1 MIDMRAIM
9 ERCANIYGAA
19 SCLHFLN
26 DQESIYTIRPHEQ
39 HAELDMLWTMMPL
52 SPKPVSINP
61 LLFTCSFL
69 LLEVYVPWEGTGRGL
84 AEDCTALLG
93 GMTYESLNGSAL
105 ANRGLH

>member
-52 SPKPVSINP
+52 SPKPVS
-61 LLFTCSFL
+61 LSLYQFACSFSAPGIH
-69 LLEVYVPWEGTGRGL
+69 VPWEG
-84 AEDCTALLG
+84 
-93 GMTYESLNGSAL
+93 NG
-105 ANRGLH
+105 

>member
-52 SPKPVSINP
+52 SPKPVSISASTCLQP
-61 LLFTCSFL
+61 LAA
-69 LLEVYVPWEGTGRGL
+69 GRS
-84 AEDCTALLG
+84 CV
-93 GMTYESLNGSAL
+93 M
-105 ANRGLH
+105 RGQA

>member
-9 ERCANIYGAA
+9 ERCGNIYGAA

-52 SPKPVSINP
+52 SPKPVSAGP
-61 LLFTCSFL
+61 SLPACSFL
-69 LLEVYVPWEGTGRGL
+69 PIGSWVHLLWKGSDRGH
-84 AEDCTALLG
+84 A
-93 GMTYESLNGSAL
+93 
-105 ANRGLH
+105 

>member
-52 SPKPVSINP
+52 SPKPVSVCP
-61 LLFTCSFL
+61 FQPACSL
-69 LLEVYVPWEGTGRGL
+69 LL
-84 AEDCTALLG
+84 LG
-93 GMTYESLNGSAL
+93 IHVRLGWQV
-105 ANRGLH
+105 